1 MTLQIPDTI
10 SKKIKLTEAELLLEL
25 SVQLYQR
32 RLLSM
37 RAAAELAGI
46 SWVKFEEILS
56 QRNINLQYDLNDLKK
71 DLENLKNI

>member
-10 SKKIKLTEAELLLEL
+10 SKKIKLTESELLLEL
-25 SVQLYQR
+25 GVQLYQR